1 MDLATMR
8 GRVREDLQD
17 EDEANYRWT
26 NDQVDG
32 AIERVVREF
41 SIVYPIEQ
49 QDDIA
54 TVDSSKDIDISS
66 LTGLIKVESVE
77 FPIGENPS
85 YYQKFR
91 IWQDTIQMDDEGDG
105 GDARVKWYKEHTLG
119 AAWQASTSYSLGTF
133 VWPTT
138 FNGYKY
144 ECTVAG
150 TSHATTEPTWP
161 TTLGQT
167 VTDGTVTWTCH
178 SPETA
183 VTYSTI
189 PTQFEEIIVL
199 GATGYL
205 ATSASVYTVD
215 KATIAGKW
223 ATINF
228 LKWGEQRLDRYE
240 KKLKALKS
248 RIISKELYTNE

>member
-1 MDLATMR
+1 MDIATMR
-8 GRVREDLQD
+8 ARVREDLQD

-41 SIVYPIEQ
+41 SLAKPIQQ

-54 TVDSSKDIDISS
+54 TTESSRDIDVSS
-66 LTGLIKVESVE
+66 LSGLIGVESVE

-91 IWQDTIQMDDEGDG
+91 IWQDTVQMADEGDG
-105 GDARVKWYKEHTLG
+105 TDARVRWYKEHTLD
-119 AAWQASTSYSLGTF
+119 AES
-133 VWPTT
+133 
-138 FNGYKY
+138 
-144 ECTVAG
+144 
-150 TSHATTEPTWP
+150 
-161 TTLGQT
+161 
-167 VTDGTVTWTCH
+167 
-178 SPETA
+178 
-183 VTYSTI
+183 STI

-205 ATSASVYTVD
+205 AASASVYTVD

-228 LKWGEQRLDRYE
+228 LKWGQTRLERYE

-248 RIISKELYTNE
+248 RIISREFYTE

>member
-1 MDLATMR
+1 MNLATMR
-8 GRVREDLQD
+8 ARVREDVQD
-17 EDEANYRWT
+17 EDDANYRWT

-32 AIERVVREF
+32 AIERVVKEF
-41 SIVYPIEQ
+41 SIVSPIQQ

-54 TVDSSKDIDISS
+54 TVESSRDIDISS
-66 LTGLIKVESVE
+66 LSGLIRMESVE

-85 YYQKFR
+85 HYQKFR
-91 IWQDTIQMDDEGDG
+91 IWQDTIQMSDEGDG
-105 GDARVKWYKEHTLG
+105 GDARVRWYKEHTLD
-119 AAWQASTSYSLGTF
+119 AES
-133 VWPTT
+133 
-138 FNGYKY
+138 
-144 ECTVAG
+144 
-150 TSHATTEPTWP
+150 
-161 TTLGQT
+161 
-167 VTDGTVTWTCH
+167 
-178 SPETA
+178 
-183 VTYSTI
+183 STI

-248 RIISKELYTNE
+248 RVITREFYSD

>member
-8 GRVREDLQD
+8 ARVREDVQD

-26 NDQVDG
+26 DDQVEG
-32 AIERVVREF
+32 AIERAVREF
-41 SIVYPIEQ
+41 SIVYPIQQ

-54 TVDSSKDIDISS
+54 TVDSSRDIDISS
-66 LTGLIKVESVE
+66 LTGLIRMESVE

-85 YYQKFR
+85 HYQKFR
-91 IWQDTIQMDDEGDG
+91 IWQDTIQMSDEGDG
-105 GDARVKWYKEHTLG
+105 GDARVRWYKEHTL
-119 AAWQASTSYSLGTF
+119 AES
-133 VWPTT
+133 
-138 FNGYKY
+138 
-144 ECTVAG
+144 
-150 TSHATTEPTWP
+150 
-161 TTLGQT
+161 
-167 VTDGTVTWTCH
+167 
-178 SPETA
+178 
-183 VTYSTI
+183 STI
-189 PTQFEEIIVL
+189 PSQFEEIIVL

-228 LKWGEQRLDRYE
+228 LKWGQERLDRYE

-248 RIISKELYTNE
+248 RVITREFYTE

>member
-1 MDLATMR
+1 MNLTEMR
-8 GRVREDLQD
+8 ARVREDLQD
-17 EDEANYRWT
+17 EDDANYRWT

-32 AIERVVREF
+32 AIERVVQEF
-41 SIVYPIEQ
+41 STAKPIQQ

-54 TVDSSKDIDISS
+54 TVESSRDIDISS
-66 LTGLIKVESVE
+66 LSGLIGVESVE

-91 IWQDTIQMDDEGDG
+91 IWQDTIQMADEGDG
-105 GDARVKWYKEHTLG
+105 DDARVRWYKEHTLD
-119 AAWQASTSYSLGTF
+119 AES
-133 VWPTT
+133 
-138 FNGYKY
+138 
-144 ECTVAG
+144 
-150 TSHATTEPTWP
+150 
-161 TTLGQT
+161 
-167 VTDGTVTWTCH
+167 
-178 SPETA
+178 
-183 VTYSTI
+183 STI

-228 LKWGEQRLDRYE
+228 LKWGEQRLERYE
-240 KKLKALKS
+240 KKLRALKS
-248 RIISKELYTNE
+248 RIISKEFYTD

>member
-8 GRVREDLQD
+8 ARVREDLQD

-41 SIVYPIEQ
+41 SIVKPIQQ

-54 TVDSSKDIDISS
+54 TVGSSRDIDISS
-66 LTGLIKVESVE
+66 LEGLTRVESVE

-85 YYQKFR
+85 HYQKFR
-91 IWQDTIQMDDEGDG
+91 IWQDTIQMSDEGNG
-105 GDARVKWYKEHTLG
+105 SDARVRWYKEHTLD
-119 AAWQASTSYSLGTF
+119 AES
-133 VWPTT
+133 
-138 FNGYKY
+138 
-144 ECTVAG
+144 
-150 TSHATTEPTWP
+150 
-161 TTLGQT
+161 
-167 VTDGTVTWTCH
+167 
-178 SPETA
+178 
-183 VTYSTI
+183 STI
-189 PTQFEEIIVL
+189 PAQFEEIIVL

-205 ATSASVYTVD
+205 AASASVYTVD

-248 RIISKELYTNE
+248 RIISKEFYTND

>member
-17 EDEANYRWT
+17 EDDANYRWT

-41 SIVYPIEQ
+41 SIVYPIQQ

-54 TVDSSKDIDISS
+54 TVESSRDIDISS
-66 LTGLIKVESVE
+66 LEGLIRVESVE
-77 FPIGENPS
+77 FPIGQNPT

-91 IWQDTIQMDDEGDG
+91 IWQDTIEMSDEGDG
-105 GDARVKWYKEHTLG
+105 SDARVRWYKEHTLD
-119 AAWQASTSYSLGTF
+119 AES
-133 VWPTT
+133 
-138 FNGYKY
+138 
-144 ECTVAG
+144 
-150 TSHATTEPTWP
+150 
-161 TTLGQT
+161 
-167 VTDGTVTWTCH
+167 
-178 SPETA
+178 
-183 VTYSTI
+183 STI
-189 PTQFEEIIVL
+189 PAQFEEIIVL

-205 ATSASVYTVD
+205 AASASVYTVD

-228 LKWGEQRLDRYE
+228 LKWGQERLDRYE

-248 RIISKELYTNE
+248 RITTRELYTND

>member
-1 MDLATMR
+1 MDLTEMR
-8 GRVREDLQD
+8 ARVREDLQD

-32 AIERVVREF
+32 AIERAVREF
-41 SIVYPIEQ
+41 SIVKPIQQ

-54 TVDSSKDIDISS
+54 TTESSRDIDISS
-66 LTGLIKVESVE
+66 LSGLIRVESVE

-91 IWQDTIQMDDEGDG
+91 LWQDTIQMSDEGNG
-105 GDARVKWYKEHTLG
+105 SDARVRWYKEHTLD
-119 AAWQASTSYSLGTF
+119 AES
-133 VWPTT
+133 
-138 FNGYKY
+138 
-144 ECTVAG
+144 
-150 TSHATTEPTWP
+150 
-161 TTLGQT
+161 
-167 VTDGTVTWTCH
+167 
-178 SPETA
+178 
-183 VTYSTI
+183 STI
-189 PTQFEEIIVL
+189 PAQFEEIIVL

-228 LKWGEQRLDRYE
+228 LKWGKERLDRYE
-240 KKLKALKS
+240 KKLRALKS
-248 RIISKELYTNE
+248 RIITREFYTE

>member
-8 GRVREDLQD
+8 ARVREDLQD

-41 SIVYPIEQ
+41 SIVKPIQQ

-54 TVDSSKDIDISS
+54 TVESSRDIDISS
-66 LTGLIKVESVE
+66 LTGLIRVESVE
-77 FPIGENPS
+77 FPIGQNPS
-85 YYQKFR
+85 HYQKFR

-105 GDARVKWYKEHTLG
+105 SDARVRWYKEHTL
-119 AAWQASTSYSLGTF
+119 AES
-133 VWPTT
+133 
-138 FNGYKY
+138 
-144 ECTVAG
+144 
-150 TSHATTEPTWP
+150 
-161 TTLGQT
+161 
-167 VTDGTVTWTCH
+167 
-178 SPETA
+178 
-183 VTYSTI
+183 STI
-189 PTQFEEIIVL
+189 PSQFEELIVL

-205 ATSASVYTVD
+205 AASASVYTVD

-228 LKWGEQRLDRYE
+228 LKWGKERLDRYE
-240 KKLKALKS
+240 KKLKALQS
-248 RIISKELYTNE
+248 RVIAREFYTE

>member
-17 EDEANYRWT
+17 EDDANYRWT

-41 SIVYPIEQ
+41 SIVAPIQQ

-54 TVDSSKDIDISS
+54 TVASSRDIDISS
-66 LTGLIKVESVE
+66 LSGLIRVESVE
-77 FPIGENPS
+77 FPIGQKPS

-105 GDARVKWYKEHTLG
+105 SDARVRWYKEHTL
-119 AAWQASTSYSLGTF
+119 AES
-133 VWPTT
+133 
-138 FNGYKY
+138 
-144 ECTVAG
+144 
-150 TSHATTEPTWP
+150 
-161 TTLGQT
+161 
-167 VTDGTVTWTCH
+167 
-178 SPETA
+178 
-183 VTYSTI
+183 STI

-228 LKWGEQRLDRYE
+228 LEWGQKRLEYYE
-240 KKLKALKS
+240 RKLKALKS
-248 RIISKELYTNE
+248 RIISKELYSD

>member
-8 GRVREDLQD
+8 ARVREDLQD

-41 SIVYPIEQ
+41 SIVKPIQQ

-54 TVDSSKDIDISS
+54 TVESSRDIDISS
-66 LTGLIKVESVE
+66 LTGLIRVESVE

-91 IWQDTIQMDDEGDG
+91 IWQDTIQMSDEGNG
-105 GDARVKWYKEHTLG
+105 SDARVRWYKEHTLD
-119 AAWQASTSYSLGTF
+119 AES
-133 VWPTT
+133 
-138 FNGYKY
+138 
-144 ECTVAG
+144 
-150 TSHATTEPTWP
+150 
-161 TTLGQT
+161 
-167 VTDGTVTWTCH
+167 
-178 SPETA
+178 
-183 VTYSTI
+183 STI

-228 LKWGEQRLDRYE
+228 LKWGKERLDRYE
-240 KKLKALKS
+240 KKLKALQS
-248 RIISKELYTNE
+248 RVITREFYTE

>member
-8 GRVREDLQD
+8 ARVREDLQD
-17 EDEANYRWT
+17 EDDANYRWT

-32 AIERVVREF
+32 AIERVVKEF
-41 SIVYPIEQ
+41 SIVSPIQQ

-54 TVDSSKDIDISS
+54 TVENSRDIDISS
-66 LTGLIKVESVE
+66 LSDLVGVESVE

-85 YYQKFR
+85 HYQKFR
-91 IWQDTIQMDDEGDG
+91 IWQDTLQMDDEGDG
-105 GDARVKWYKEHTLG
+105 GDARVRWYKEHTL
-119 AAWQASTSYSLGTF
+119 AES
-133 VWPTT
+133 
-138 FNGYKY
+138 
-144 ECTVAG
+144 
-150 TSHATTEPTWP
+150 
-161 TTLGQT
+161 
-167 VTDGTVTWTCH
+167 
-178 SPETA
+178 
-183 VTYSTI
+183 STI
-189 PTQFEEIIVL
+189 PSQFEEIIVL

-228 LKWGEQRLDRYE
+228 LKWGEQRLDRYQ

-248 RIISKELYTNE
+248 RVITREFYTDS